1 MKKIKIFLTIFAI
14 VATVGSALAVK
25 ANFFGQGS
33 IYCSNTCAAASRVN
47 FRDNPN
53 GTAIRPCG
61 STGGIENA
69 SYSFC
74 DATCSLNNPGHKY
87 DAVSAGK

>member
-1 MKKIKIFLTIFAI
+1 MKKIKLFLTAFAI
-14 VATVGSALAVK
+14 VATVGSALAVN

-33 IYCSNTCAAASRVN
+33 IYCANTCAATSRVN

-53 GTAIRPCG
+53 GTQINPCG
-61 STGGIENA
+61 TTGGIERA

-74 DATCSLNNPGHKY
+74 NAVCSVNSLGNKY

>member
-1 MKKIKIFLTIFAI
+1 MKRIKVFLTVFAV

-33 IYCSNTCAAASRVN
+33 IYCVNTCATFSRVN

-53 GTAIRPCG
+53 GTATRPCG
-61 STGGIENA
+61 STGGVENA

-74 DATCSLNNPGHKY
+74 DAVCTKNSLGNKY